1 MVDQHRHR
9 RCRPGAAAG
18 LGDQRHDG
26 VAHHIAHFA
35 RRGIARHGDGYRGL
49 GTDARSVSE
58 SISSL
63 GRTAASG
70 TAMTD
75 RQSLHVQHVN
85 LRIHVPCSN
94 TPDATRA
101 FEPQSG
107 QALCSFMPRASD
119 SEPSS
124 IEVTRIKWTIATQIS
139 ATPVDTHG

>member
-1 MVDQHRHR
+1 MRH
-9 RCRPGAAAG
+9 GA
-18 LGDQRHDG
+18 
-26 VAHHIAHFA
+26 
-35 RRGIARHGDGYRGL
+35 GDGYRGL

-75 RQSLHVQHVN
+75 RQSRHVQQVN

-101 FEPQSG
+101 FEPHSG

-124 IEVTRIKWTIATQIS
+124 IEATRIKMDHRHADLRHTGRYARLRGFPMVLS
-139 ATPVDTHG
+139 DHATPPIELNRGLRR